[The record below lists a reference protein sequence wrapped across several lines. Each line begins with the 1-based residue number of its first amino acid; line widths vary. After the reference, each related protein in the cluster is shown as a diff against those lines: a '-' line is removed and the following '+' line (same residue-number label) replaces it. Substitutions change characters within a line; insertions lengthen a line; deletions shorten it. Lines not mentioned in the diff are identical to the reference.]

1 MWAITKKELKNYF
14 LSPIGYVYIGIF
26 LMACS
31 LFFYLDIFQYLET
44 NFEYMFYY
52 AAQALTFIIPILTM
66 RMFSEERKNGTEQ
79 LLLTSPKSITQIVL
93 GKFLAAVIVV
103 LISSLLTLMHFAIL
117 SYFGEPD
124 IATSL
129 LAILGFSLLSIAYV
143 SFGMFASSITENQII
158 SAVISIGFFLLLWFL
173 PGVVTSMSDFSL
185 MNAFYGSFMNGTI
198 SIADTVLLISFT
210 LMFIIFTIIT
220 IQKRKYVK

>member
-31 LFFYLDIFQYLET
+31 LFFYLDIFQYLKT
-44 NFEYMFYY
+44 DFSYMFGSSVTV
-52 AAQALTFIIPILTM
+52 LTFIVPLLTM
-66 RMFSEERKNGTEQ
+66 RMFAEERKNGTEQ

-93 GKFLAAVIVV
+93 GKFLVAVIVV

-173 PGVVTSMSDFSL
+173 PGVVTSMADFSL

>member
-44 NFEYMFYY
+44 DFSYMFGSSVTV
-52 AAQALTFIIPILTM
+52 LTFIVPLLTM
-66 RMFSEERKNGTEQ
+66 RMFAEERKNGTEQ

-129 LAILGFSLLSIAYV
+129 LAILGFSFAFNCLCIIWNVCIKYYRKPNNISSYINWIFLIAMV
-143 SFGMFASSITENQII
+143 FTRSSN
-158 SAVISIGFFLLLWFL
+158 
-173 PGVVTSMSDFSL
+173 
-185 MNAFYGSFMNGTI
+185 
-198 SIADTVLLISFT
+198 
-210 LMFIIFTIIT
+210 
-220 IQKRKYVK
+220 KYVRFFINECILWLIYEWNNIYCRYSIINIIYINVYNIYNYYNSKKKVC